1 MTWES
6 IGSTNTGQMPDDE
19 AWILFS
25 IGLAKQYVLFVCGDP
40 PEGSKLGVM
49 WHDHELGSYPSLGVW
64 TEFDPPWDYINA
76 CERAL
81 EVFDESTE
89 WYQLKQHW
97 ENSFPDQEADEA
109 EDDEEDGDDDQVKGD
124 SNISPEVAEALTEFS
139 GKAHACAMQMLEN
152 AAYIE
157 QELPNIEITEESR
170 RQILE
175 VCSALVGTKH
185 DVITELSDLED
196 LHLWPGADEI
206 QNRVKRIMGWSAEEL
221 PKLHGLVQ
229 ALQVGSS
236 QDRGNGLAFLL
247 VAESAT
253 NVLKAFSEMSDAAER
268 YLGLCSSEDGT

>member
-1 MTWES
+1 
-6 IGSTNTGQMPDDE
+6 
-19 AWILFS
+19 
-25 IGLAKQYVLFVCGDP
+25 
-40 PEGSKLGVM
+40 
-49 WHDHELGSYPSLGVW
+49 
-64 TEFDPPWDYINA
+64 
-76 CERAL
+76 
-81 EVFDESTE
+81 
-89 WYQLKQHW
+89 
-97 ENSFPDQEADEA
+97 
-109 EDDEEDGDDDQVKGD
+109 
-124 SNISPEVAEALTEFS
+124 
-139 GKAHACAMQMLEN
+139 ACAMQMLQN

-157 QELPNIEITEESR
+157 QELPKIEIAEESR

-185 DVITELSDLED
+185 DVITELSDLAD
-196 LHLWPGADEI
+196 LDLWSGAEEI

-229 ALQVGSS
+229 TLQAGSS

>member
-6 IGSTNTGQMPDDE
+6 IGSTNTGQMPGDE

-25 IGLAKQYVLFVCGDP
+25 INLAKQYVLFVCGDP
-40 PEGSKLGVM
+40 PEGGKLDVM

-64 TEFDPPWDYINA
+64 TEYDPPWEYINA

-81 EVFDESTE
+81 EIFDESTE

-97 ENSFPDQEADEA
+97 ESSFEEVEEDGDEDDDEA
-109 EDDEEDGDDDQVKGD
+109 EDDSDVNSEIRV
-124 SNISPEVAEALTEFS
+124 ALTEFS
-139 GKAHACAMQMLEN
+139 SKAHACAMQMLEN

-157 QELPNIEITEESR
+157 RELPKIDIAEETR
-170 RQILE
+170 RQILDA
-175 VCSALVGTKH
+175 CQGLLGTKH
-185 DVITELSDLED
+185 DVISELSELDDLD
-196 LHLWPGADEI
+196 FWPGADEI
-206 QNRVKRIMGWSAEEL
+206 QNRVKRIAGWSAEEL

-236 QDRGNGLAFLL
+236 QNRGSGLAFLL

-253 NVLKAFSEMSDAAER
+253 NVLKAFSEMSDAAEK
-268 YLGLCSSEDGT
+268 YLGLCSSEDGK

>member
-1 MTWES
+1 
-6 IGSTNTGQMPDDE
+6 MPDDE

-25 IGLAKQYVLFVCGDP
+25 IDLAKQYVLFVCGDP

-64 TEFDPPWDYINA
+64 TELDPPWEYINA

-97 ENSFPDQEADEA
+97 ENSFPDQD
-109 EDDEEDGDDDQVKGD
+109 DDEEDGDDDQVEGD

-139 GKAHACAMQMLEN
+139 GKAHACAMQMLQN

-157 QELPNIEITEESR
+157 QELPKIEIAEESR

-185 DVITELSDLED
+185 DVITELSDLAD
-196 LHLWPGADEI
+196 LDLWSGAEEI

-229 ALQVGSS
+229 TLQAGSS

>member
-6 IGSTNTGQMPDDE
+6 IGSTSTGQMPDDE

-40 PEGSKLGVM
+40 PEGCKLDVM

-64 TEFDPPWDYINA
+64 TEFDQPWDYINA

-97 ENSFPDQEADEA
+97 ENSFPDQEVDEA
-109 EDDEEDGDDDQVKGD
+109 EDGDDDQIEGN

-139 GKAHACAMQMLEN
+139 AKAHACAMQMLEN

-157 QELPNIEITEESR
+157 QELPKIEITEKGRS
-170 RQILE
+170 QILE

-185 DVITELSDLED
+185 DVISELSDLED
-196 LHLWPGADEI
+196 IDLRPWADEI

-221 PKLHGLVQ
+221 PKLHELVQ
-229 ALQVGSS
+229 ALQAGSD
-236 QDRGNGLAFLL
+236 QNRGAGLAFLL

-253 NVLKAFSEMSDAAER
+253 NILRAFSAMSDAAEG
-268 YLGLCSSEDGT
+268 YLGLCSSADRT